1 MASNLVDFPSAYPES
16 LPPQN
21 IDAEEAVLGSILFD
35 PNAMQR
41 VHELLEPEAFY
52 VHAHG
57 LIYSACC
64 ALHSSHQP
72 VDLQTVTNWLADHN
86 LLSVVGGRMKMAKLF
101 ESTVTSIN
109 VDALAQLVAEKAIS
123 RRMMEVGQEIIA
135 LGRNQAQE
143 LNTRLDAA
151 QQKVFALHQQ
161 RHQSNQQIVASG
173 SCSKRMVLNHSYLST
188 RHAA

>member
-1 MASNLVDFPSAYPES
+1 
-16 LPPQN
+16 
-21 IDAEEAVLGSILFD
+21 
-35 PNAMQR
+35 MQR

-52 VHAHG
+52 VHAHK
-57 LIYSACC
+57 LIYTACY

-123 RRMMEVGQEIIA
+123 RRMMEVGAI
-135 LGRNQAQE
+135 R
-143 LNTRLDAA
+143 
-151 QQKVFALHQQ
+151 
-161 RHQSNQQIVASG
+161 
-173 SCSKRMVLNHSYLST
+173 
-188 RHAA
+188 